1 MYRCKRKISRK
12 IGVGTVEDIEIIE
25 LYWQRSEMAIKETDG
40 KYGNYCKSIVQ
51 NILHN
56 KEDTEECVNDTWLH
70 TWNSIPTERPYE
82 FRTWLG
88 RIARNLA
95 FDRYRKM
102 TAKKRG
108 GKEMDV
114 LLSELEDCIPSAQT
128 VEKELE
134 DAELAD
140 LINHFLKKQKKENR
154 MIFVRRYYYSD
165 SVKQIAERFGISES
179 KVKSSLF
186 RVRNGLK
193 AYLEREGISI

>member
-1 MYRCKRKISRK
+1 M
-12 IGVGTVEDIEIIE
+12 EDTEIIE
-25 LYWQRSEMAIKETDG
+25 LYWQRSEIAIKETDG
-40 KYGNYCKSIVQ
+40 KYGKYCKSIVQ
-51 NILHN
+51 NILQN

-70 TWNSIPTERPYE
+70 TWNAIPTERPYE

-95 FDRYRKM
+95 FDRYRKR

-108 GKEMDV
+108 GREVDILM
-114 LLSELEDCIPSAQT
+114 SELEECIPSAQT

-134 DAELAD
+134 DAELASF
-140 LINHFLKKQKKENR
+140 INNFLKEQKKESR

-165 SVKQIAERFGISES
+165 SIKQIAERFGISES

-186 RVRNGLK
+186 RIRNGLK
-193 AYLEREGISI
+193 VYLEKEGITI

>member
-1 MYRCKRKISRK
+1 M
-12 IGVGTVEDIEIIE
+12 EDNEIIE
-25 LYWQRSEMAIKETDG
+25 LYWQRSEIAIKETDG
-40 KYGNYCKSIVQ
+40 KYGKYCKSIVQ
-51 NILHN
+51 NILQN

-70 TWNSIPTERPYE
+70 TWNAIPTERPYE

-95 FDRYRKM
+95 FDRYRKR

-108 GKEMDV
+108 GREVDILM
-114 LLSELEDCIPSAQT
+114 SELEECIPSAQT

-134 DAELAD
+134 DAELASF
-140 LINHFLKKQKKENR
+140 INNFLKEQKKESR

-165 SVKQIAERFGISES
+165 SIKQIAERFGISES

-186 RVRNGLK
+186 RIRNGLK
-193 AYLEREGISI
+193 VYLEKEGITI

>member
-1 MYRCKRKISRK
+1 MVDRR
-12 IGVGTVEDIEIIE
+12 IGEGTVEDTEIIE
-25 LYWQRSEMAIKETDG
+25 LYWQRSEMAIQETNG
-40 KYGNYCKSIVQ
+40 KYGSYCKSIVH
-51 NILHN
+51 NILQN
-56 KEDTEECVNDTWLH
+56 REDTEECINDTWLH

-95 FDRYRKM
+95 FDRYRRR

-108 GKEMDV
+108 GQEVDI

-134 DAELAD
+134 DAELAGF
-140 LINHFLKKQKKENR
+140 ISSFLKKQKQENR

-193 AYLEREGISI
+193 AYLEKEGIVI